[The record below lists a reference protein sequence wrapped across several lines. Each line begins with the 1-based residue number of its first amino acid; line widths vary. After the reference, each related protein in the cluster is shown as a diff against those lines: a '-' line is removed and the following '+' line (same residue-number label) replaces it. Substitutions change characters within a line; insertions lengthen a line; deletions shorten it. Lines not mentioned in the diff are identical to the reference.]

1 MTMLL
6 LIIQVNN
13 YKIMMKIA
21 YYYKAVNHFD
31 PALTYLSER
40 LRDNLILLNYQF
52 KIQVPFFLSTSLPQ
66 TSLAAVPSL
75 LAHVVPPYSILS
87 SA

>member
-1 MTMLL
+1 MIKKLYW
-6 LIIQVNN
+6 QVFI
-13 YKIMMKIA
+13 YDHVVIDYTSKELQYYDEIA

-66 TSLAAVPSL
+66 TSLAAVL
-75 LAHVVPPYSILS
+75 LCLLM
-87 SA
+87 